1 MTVELAAQLQ
11 KSEPQA
17 FRPTRYALRAAGVS
31 EVRGGVVGWFVVC
44 GGERSSLNWLRI
56 CTTRYALGAPIAE
69 KKLILA
75 WVGRARILAMRI
87 VENDTGAKEID
98 AEIFP

>member
-1 MTVELAAQLQ
+1 MRWRKIILELASHLH
-11 KSEPQA
+11 
-17 FRPTRYALRAAGVS
+17 
-31 EVRGGVVGWFVVC
+31 
-44 GGERSSLNWLRI
+44 
-56 CTTRYALGAPIAE
+56 YALGAPIAE

>member
-1 MTVELAAQLQ
+1 MDTSRNRER
-11 KSEPQA
+11 SD
-17 FRPTRYALRAAGVS
+17 LRAQRGSA
-31 EVRGGVVGWFVVC
+31 ERGGRSGPQTGFAPSRVGTASVPTY
-44 GGERSSLNWLRI
+44 G
-56 CTTRYALGAPIAE
+56 LGAPIAE

-98 AEIFP
+98 AEICA